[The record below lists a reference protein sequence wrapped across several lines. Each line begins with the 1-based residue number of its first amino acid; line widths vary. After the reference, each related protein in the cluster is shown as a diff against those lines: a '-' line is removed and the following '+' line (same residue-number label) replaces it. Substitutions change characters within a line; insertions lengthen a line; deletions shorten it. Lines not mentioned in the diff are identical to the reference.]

1 MKKATVFIDGSAG
14 TTGLRIHERL
24 ADRADLTVITLP
36 DAVRKDTEGVRKV
49 EEVQQ
54 TKDRSR
60 IVVLPTTLVISM
72 PSRNGTT
79 RMERRSHIFA
89 VRDEVITDTG
99 ISRGTK
105 LNQWYFIDGNTDV
118 NTLRTFF
125 PDLPLYLKL
134 PASGDRTL

>member
-1 MKKATVFIDGSAG
+1 MASVQ
-14 TTGLRIHERL
+14 
-24 ADRADLTVITLP
+24 
-36 DAVRKDTEGVRKV
+36 AVRKDTEGVRKV

-79 RMERRSHIFA
+79 CMERRSHIFA